1 MLKNKLIHTLRM
13 LLVSK
18 GLSEI
23 EIEIEISK
31 MFK

>member
-1 MLKNKLIHTLRM
+1 MLKSKLIHTLRI

-23 EIEIEISK
+23 EIEIEIK
-31 MFK
+31 KIFK